1 MAKYYT
7 PDLQK
12 YEYQKAVIDKD
23 ILTPPGTPA
32 AGDRYLINGTGTGA
46 WSANSYDITTWD
58 GAAWIFAVKRE
69 GMIVWA
75 KDEDKYY
82 FYNGTVWAVAEFHA
96 KSHAIT
102 SATDHTSPATAGR
115 MLKADANGLPIDA
128 TNTDTDVA
136 DAVTKKHAN
145 TLDHTQGTD
154 TTLGAVSA
162 DINMNTKKLTALAV
176 PSAAGDS
183 IRATTVITEV
193 ALEGAIN
200 KAATYNATLEC
211 LEFNI

>member
-12 YEYQKAVIDKD
+12 YEWQKAVIDKD
-23 ILTPPGTPA
+23 ILTPPGSPA

-46 WSANSYDITTWD
+46 WSSNSNDITTWD

-69 GMIVWA
+69 GMIVWV

-82 FYNGTVWAVAEFHA
+82 TYNGTVWSAADFH
-96 KSHAIT
+96 SHSNKT
-102 SATDHTSPATAGR
+102 TLDSYTQTE
-115 MLKADANGLPIDA
+115 ANLS
-128 TNTDTDVA
+128 
-136 DAVTKKHAN
+136 DAVSKKHAN
-145 TLDHTQGTD
+145 TLDHTQGSD
-154 TTLGAVSA
+154 TALGSMAA
-162 DINMNTKKLTALAV
+162 DINMNTHKLTALSV

-183 IRATTVITEV
+183 IRATTTITEA
-193 ALEGAIN
+193 ALEATIN
-200 KAATYNATLEC
+200 KAPAYNAGLEC